1 MTTADH
7 YHLVIQVFSA
17 RQFPQ
22 FVSHPLSKMF
32 QKKNMFRLFT
42 LIFFVSFWSS
52 TLYAAGGGDG
62 GSPLLDFIW
71 KVVNVVVLA
80 AIIYKFAKKPV
91 AALLGSSAESAKKVL
106 DDARKAEIKITA
118 ELSEMRSKISSLE
131 KETLEMVESAKKDA
145 KDAKTLIVKEGKL
158 EIQRMKQ
165 QASFALQQEQRKA
178 EDDLRRWIA
187 DESVKLAEGT
197 LKKEMNQNEQNKLV
211 RNFVDQLHQSEG
223 AT

>member
-1 MTTADH
+1 
-7 YHLVIQVFSA
+7 
-17 RQFPQ
+17 
-22 FVSHPLSKMF
+22 MF

-42 LIFFVSFWSS
+42 LILFVSFWSS
-52 TLYAAGGGDG
+52 TLYAAATGDE

-91 AALLGSSAESAKKVL
+91 AAVLGSSAESAKKVL
-106 DDARKAEIKITA
+106 DDARKAEVKITA
-118 ELSEMRSKISSLE
+118 DLSEMRSKISGLE

-145 KDAKTLIVKEGKL
+145 KDAKARIVKEGKL

-165 QASFALQQEQRKA
+165 QASFALKQEQRKA

-197 LKKEMNQNEQNKLV
+197 LKKEINQNEQKKLV
-211 RNFVDQLHQSEG
+211 KNFVDQLNQSEG

>member
-1 MTTADH
+1 
-7 YHLVIQVFSA
+7 
-17 RQFPQ
+17 
-22 FVSHPLSKMF
+22 MF
-32 QKKNMFRLFT
+32 QKENMFRLST
-42 LIFFVSFWSS
+42 LIIFVSFWS
-52 TLYAAGGGDG
+52 TALYAAGGEDA
-62 GSPLLDFIW
+62 GSPLMDFIW

-91 AALLGSSAESAKKVL
+91 ATLLGSSAESAKKVL
-106 DDARKAEIKITA
+106 DDARHAEVKINA
-118 ELSEMRSKISSLE
+118 DLIEMRSKISGLE

-145 KDAKTLIVKEGKL
+145 KDAKARIVKEGKL

-165 QASFALQQEQRKA
+165 QASFALKQEQRKA

>member
-1 MTTADH
+1 MDENSRPQP
-7 YHLVIQVFSA
+7 LGNSGFFIS
-17 RQFPQ
+17 QFPQ
-22 FVSHPLSKMF
+22 LVSHQLSKMF
-32 QKKNMFRLFT
+32 QKNNMFRFFT
-42 LIFFVSFWSS
+42 IILFVSFWST
-52 TLYAAGGGDG
+52 TLYAAEGA
-62 GSPLLDFIW
+62 GSALIDFTW

-91 AALLGSSAESAKKVL
+91 AAVLGSSAESAKKVL
-106 DDARKAEIKITA
+106 DDARKAEVKITA
-118 ELSEMRSKISSLE
+118 DLSEMRSQILGLE

-145 KDAKTLIVKEGKL
+145 KDVKARIVKEGKL

-165 QASFALQQEQRKA
+165 QASFALKQEQRKA
-178 EDDLRRWIA
+178 EDDLRHWIA

-211 RNFVDQLHQSEG
+211 RNFVDQLNQSEG